1 MEYSIVYSD
10 RRTIALSI
18 KDERL
23 IVRAPYGTPMERIE
37 KIVNDHREWID
48 KHIIMQRNKRQKYGS
63 LTDEKIKE
71 LRNLAKRIIPIKVKY
86 FSEIMGVKY
95 GRITITGAQTRFG
108 SCSSKGNLS
117 FSYRL
122 MQYPNEA
129 IDYVVVHELAHLF
142 EMNHSKKF
150 YKIIEN
156 VLPDYKE
163 RQKMLKK

>member
-71 LRNLAKRIIPIKVKY
+71 L
-86 FSEIMGVKY
+86 M
-95 GRITITGAQTRFG
+95 
-108 SCSSKGNLS
+108 
-117 FSYRL
+117 
-122 MQYPNEA
+122 
-129 IDYVVVHELAHLF
+129 
-142 EMNHSKKF
+142 KK
-150 YKIIEN
+150 
-156 VLPDYKE
+156 
-163 RQKMLKK
+163 